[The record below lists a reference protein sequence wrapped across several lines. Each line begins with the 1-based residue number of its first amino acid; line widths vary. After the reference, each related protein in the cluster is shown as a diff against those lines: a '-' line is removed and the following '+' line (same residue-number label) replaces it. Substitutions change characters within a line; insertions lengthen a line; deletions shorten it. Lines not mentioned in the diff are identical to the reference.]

1 LGVRA
6 HPPKIRPRS
15 QRRSDTRRKV
25 TRPTV
30 LDLFSGCGGLT
41 WGFVDAGFKAIGG
54 IETDADAI
62 QSYAENFHRGKP
74 DFARPCNITESS
86 PEEALKM
93 FGVTPDEI
101 HAIVGGPPCP
111 AFAHIGRAKLA
122 QVNDNDPDAYLK
134 DPRAQLWHQ
143 YLKWVDYIRPP
154 VLLMENVPGILN
166 WGGTN
171 VGDQICEH
179 LQGHDY
185 VPVYALLNSAN
196 YGVPQSRLRF
206 FLVATRKDL
215 IPDGFVFPEETHAYT
230 TPSANQQAMLRGDDY
245 RRVARRS
252 LRPKQ
257 PVSVENALD
266 DLPEIDASFDVYKRD
281 STPPAPYQNAGLH
294 PYAKSM
300 RTSTPGNPQLHTT
313 HTRLVTKRDLRIFK
327 RMQEGDIYP
336 DALAIATDIYVKEC
350 EQNPGAVIDKRDFV
364 PPYDANKYKDKWW
377 KLNSKEPSKT
387 IMAHLAKDG
396 YSHIH
401 YRQPRMLSVREAARL
416 QSFPDDFIFRGSMTS
431 AFRQIGN
438 AVPPRMAQALA
449 AQILKLLKSSL

>member
-1 LGVRA
+1 LGARA
-6 HPPKIRPRS
+6 QPARIR
-15 QRRSDTRRKV
+15 QRTRQTNGTPGGRG
-25 TRPTV
+25 TTQPTV

-41 WGFVDAGFKAIGG
+41 RGFVDAGFTAIGG
-54 IETDADAI
+54 IETDEDAI
-62 QSYAENFHRGKP
+62 QSYAANFHDG
-74 DFARPCNITESS
+74 DAGFATPCNITKS
-86 PEEALKM
+86 PEEALNT
-93 FGVTPDEI
+93 FGVTPDKI
-101 HAIVGGPPCP
+101 DAIVGGPPCP
-111 AFAHIGRAKLA
+111 AFANIGRAKLA

-143 YLKWVDYIRPP
+143 YLKWVDYIKPR

-171 VGDQICEH
+171 VGDQICKR
-179 LQGHDY
+179 LQRNGY

-206 FLVATRKDL
+206 FLVATRKDV

-230 TPSANQQAMLRGDDY
+230 TPSADHQAMLLGDDY
-245 RRVARRS
+245 RRVARRC
-252 LRPKQ
+252 PKPEQ

-266 DLPEIDASFDVYKRD
+266 DLPGIDASFEVYKRG
-281 STPPAPYQNAGLH
+281 STPLAPYQNAGLH
-294 PYAKSM
+294 PYAEIM
-300 RTSTPGNPQLHTT
+300 RTGTSGDPLLHTT
-313 HTRLVTKRDLRIFK
+313 HTRLVTKRDLPIFK

-336 DALAIATDIYVKEC
+336 DALDIARDNYDEARKES
-350 EQNPGAVIDKRDFV
+350 PTAKLLAFV
-364 PPYDANKYKDKWW
+364 PPYDKDKYKDKWSR
-377 KLNSKEPSKT
+377 LVSKQPSKT

-416 QSFPDDFIFRGSMTS
+416 QSFPDRFIFRGSMTS

-449 AQILKLLKSSL
+449 SQILKLLKPRL